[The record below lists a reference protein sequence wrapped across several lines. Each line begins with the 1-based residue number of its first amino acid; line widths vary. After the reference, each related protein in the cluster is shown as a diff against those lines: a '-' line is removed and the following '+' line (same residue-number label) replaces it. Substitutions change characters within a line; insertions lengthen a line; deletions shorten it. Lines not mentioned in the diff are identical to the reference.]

1 MPLSDAESDADVMLR
16 VQAGELEQFA
26 TLIRRYQAA
35 LLRVARSRLGD
46 ASWAEDVVQETL
58 LAVYKARHT
67 YDPRRNFRTWLW
79 TILINQCRAQAQR
92 RSRWL
97 RIFSWGAP
105 NEPDDLPLA
114 ETPDAELAGAPL
126 ERLLAAERTA
136 LLESLLSQ
144 LPQPQADA
152 LRLRFFGELK
162 FQEIAD
168 SLGCSLL
175 TAKNRVRVGLLRL
188 AQLLAAH
195 DPGAPDESLNADP
208 AVRPFDR

>member
-1 MPLSDAESDADVMLR
+1 MPPSESPADADIMLR

-26 TLIRRYQAA
+26 TLIRRYQPA

-46 ASWAEDVVQETL
+46 ATWAEDVVQETF

-79 TILINQCRAQAQR
+79 TILINQCHTHGQR

-97 RIFSWGAP
+97 RIFSWPARD
-105 NEPDDLPLA
+105 EADDVSLA
-114 ETPDAELAGAPL
+114 EAPEEPAGEPL
-126 ERLLAAERTA
+126 TQLLAAERAA
-136 LLESLLSQ
+136 LLEELLNQ
-144 LPQPQADA
+144 LSAPQADA
-152 LRLRFFGELK
+152 LRLRFFGDLK

-168 SLGCSLL
+168 TLGCSLL

-188 AQLLAAH
+188 SQLIAAR
-195 DPGAPDESLNADP
+195 EVRSLGDDQR
-208 AVRPFDR
+208 VRPLDR

>member
-1 MPLSDAESDADVMLR
+1 MPVEMESDAEIMAR
-16 VQAGELEQFA
+16 VQAGELECFA
-26 TLIRRYQAA
+26 ALIQRYQPA

-46 ASWAEDVVQETL
+46 ATWAEDAVQETL
-58 LAVYKARHT
+58 LAVYRARQT

-79 TILINQCRAQAQR
+79 TILINQCHAHSQK

-105 NEPDDLPLA
+105 SDSDDPDVPEQSVDEQVGQPL
-114 ETPDAELAGAPL
+114 D
-126 ERLLAAERTA
+126 RLMAAERTA
-136 LLESLLSQ
+136 LLEELLAQ
-144 LPQPQADA
+144 LPTPQADA

-168 SLGCSLL
+168 ATGCSLL

-188 AQLLAAH
+188 SQLMAAR
-195 DPGAPDESLNADP
+195 GAPTPNDTRETLP
-208 AVRPFDR
+208 PLGRKLV